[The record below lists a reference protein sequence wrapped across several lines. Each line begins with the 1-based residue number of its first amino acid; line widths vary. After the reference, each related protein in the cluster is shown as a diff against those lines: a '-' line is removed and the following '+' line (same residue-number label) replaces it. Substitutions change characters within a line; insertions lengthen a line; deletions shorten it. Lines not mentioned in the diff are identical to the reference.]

1 MTWWKTVFALSSAI
15 MNNRMRF
22 EVREKRGAK
31 LPFSFVRKNYGKLGA
46 VKENVSVHKETD

>member
-1 MTWWKTVFALSSAI
+1 MFALSSAI

-31 LPFSFVRKNYGKLGA
+31 LPFFFVIKNYGKLGA

>member
-31 LPFSFVRKNYGKLGA
+31 LPFFFVIKNYGKLGA